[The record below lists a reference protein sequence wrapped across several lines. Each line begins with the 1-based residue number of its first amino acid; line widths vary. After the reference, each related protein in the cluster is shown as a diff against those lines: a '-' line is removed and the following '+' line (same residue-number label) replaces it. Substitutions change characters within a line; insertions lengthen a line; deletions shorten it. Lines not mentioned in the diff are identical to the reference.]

1 MSNSCLQ
8 VLNTVVPSQ
17 MFSSYQDREK
27 SDPMLEKEYSFLP
40 KESYVSFLT
49 ENWNNVDKLNE
60 KFNELRRKEIEEN
73 ITGLEKY
80 LLYDVIEKRI
90 LEFPNPYLPKDY
102 ESGMK
107 LVEKYLQIERKF
119 DRKYKRNR
127 ISRFL
132 NTISSWLS

>member
-40 KESYVSFLT
+40 KESYVNFLT

-60 KFNELRRKEIEEN
+60 KFNELRRKEIEEK